1 MAPAKLILA
10 SRSESRA
17 QLLREGGYEFGQL
30 LPPFN
35 DPVWPDETAGDKVE
49 TLAVNLAEKKA
60 LSLLETLDLSLSS
73 QAAILAGD
81 TIGIDPAGRL
91 VGQPRDSDHARQMIA
106 SFVNT
111 SHQVITAVALVV
123 AGWSNPVKMFDV
135 ATVRFGPI
143 KVADIKAY
151 IVSGGWRGKA
161 GGYNLYERLDHG
173 WPITVAGD
181 PTTVVGL
188 PMEKLRPLLAQRG
201 VLPVAKYRMAD
212 R

>member
-1 MAPAKLILA
+1 MAPVKLIMA
-10 SRSESRA
+10 SRSDSRG
-17 QLLREGGYEFGQL
+17 QLLREGGYEFDQL

-60 LSLLETLDLSLSS
+60 LSLLETLDLSRSP
-73 QAAILAGD
+73 QAVILAGD
-81 TIGIDPAGRL
+81 TICIDPAGRL
-91 VGQPRDSDHARQMIA
+91 VGQPSDSDHARQMIA

-111 SHQVITAVALVV
+111 SHQVITAVALVG
-123 AGWSNPVKMFDV
+123 AGWSNPVKMFDA

-143 KVADIKAY
+143 GVADIKAY
-151 IVSGGWRGKA
+151 IVAGDWRGKA
-161 GGYNLYERLDHG
+161 GGYNLFERLDHG
-173 WPITVAGD
+173 WPITVDGD

-188 PMEKLRPLLAQRG
+188 PMEKLRPLLAQCG
-201 VLPVAKYRMAD
+201 VLPTAISGMAD